1 MDDTLWHSIPHRRS
15 TDDLINFVQ
24 SSLPYRLHDLL
35 FLISVLFAKYALIGD
50 KQFAFF
56 FLSPAPPVCVCGK
69 QKKFHLCTLYLWIL
83 FVISTVL
90 LCEQSELIRAR
101 GVSVCDVRVL
111 RAFHFSSKMTTV
123 CASHLCDTIR
133 FFFSS
138 KNSIVELRHRDYL
151 ALTSVVCFCCCRC
164 FVRAKFSRHFA
175 RVMSWSKIQLE
186 CNKFSWQWNKFAASR
201 RATPRIPCEWANEW
215 QDGRTNEATIQYF
228 FEMCICATSWIYR
241 RRRDR
246 LRHMPATDVKQI
258 IWHENRN
265 WLLLSRLG
273 GAYRHTAY
281 LLYIV
286 LFINIEWS
294 DQCISLNTPRNS
306 ESVSHSIIY

>member
-1 MDDTLWHSIPHRRS
+1 MLIYIYRVTFKYTYERVYGGDNTCVKSTSHETGHKHGLQYQHGIDFFFVMLLHWNIVLIEIDTFDGWHVMAQHTAPPQHRWPNQFRAVFATLSSAWFIISYFCFICKIRS
-15 TDDLINFVQ
+15 DRWQTI
-24 SSLPYRLHDLL
+24 RL
-35 FLISVLFAKYALIGD
+35 
-50 KQFAFF
+50 F

-201 RATPRIPCEWANEW
+201 RATPRIPCEWAN
-215 QDGRTNEATIQYF
+215 
-228 FEMCICATSWIYR
+228 
-241 RRRDR
+241 
-246 LRHMPATDVKQI
+246 
-258 IWHENRN
+258 
-265 WLLLSRLG
+265 
-273 GAYRHTAY
+273 
-281 LLYIV
+281 
-286 LFINIEWS
+286 
-294 DQCISLNTPRNS
+294 
-306 ESVSHSIIY
+306 